1 MAEYEAV
8 LRETLAEGS
17 ARLAA
22 YGYLLTGSQDAGEEL
37 VQEAVVKVFARRR
50 AIPNARA
57 GEAYVRAAMRTLHVD
72 GVRRAIRWRRL
83 MPGQVAPLIVDDSAG
98 AIDAADALG
107 RALATLAPQQRTAI
121 VLRYYDD
128 LALADVAAAM
138 GLAVGTVKRYVSDAL
153 DRLATAVGDQ
163 DLEFERITVTERG
176 Q

>member
-17 ARLAA
+17 GRFAA

-50 AIPNARA
+50 AIPDAKA
-57 GEAYVRAAMRTLHVD
+57 GEAYVRATMRTLHVD
-72 GVRRAIRWRRL
+72 GIRRAVRWRRI
-83 MPGQVAPLIVDDSAG
+83 MPGQVPPAAIDDAAAS
-98 AIDAADALG
+98 IDAADAMG
-107 RALATLAPQQRTAI
+107 RALATLTPQQRTAI

-138 GLAVGTVKRYVSDAL
+138 GLAVGTVKRYLSDAL
-153 DRLATAVGDQ
+153 DRLAAAVGDQ
-163 DLEFERITVTERG
+163 HLEFERIAVTERG
-176 Q
+176 K

>member
-1 MAEYEAV
+1 MADYEAV
-8 LRETLAEGS
+8 LRETLAGGA

-37 VQEAVVKVFARRR
+37 VQEAIVKVFARRR

-57 GEAYVRAAMRTLHVD
+57 GEAYVRATMRTLHVD
-72 GVRRAIRWRRL
+72 GIRRAIRWRRV
-83 MPGQVAPLIVDDSAG
+83 MPGQVAPSVVD
-98 AIDAADALG
+98 DAADAIDAVDSLG
-107 RALATLAPQQRTAI
+107 RALATLTPQQRTAI

-128 LALADVAAAM
+128 LSLADVAGAM

-153 DRLATAVGDQ
+153 DRLAAAVGDQ
-163 DLEFERITVTERG
+163 ELEFERIAVTERG

>member
-1 MAEYEAV
+1 MADYEAV

-17 ARLAA
+17 ARFAA

-37 VQEAVVKVFARRR
+37 VQEAIVKVFARRR

-57 GEAYVRAAMRTLHVD
+57 GEAYVRATMRTLHVD
-72 GVRRAIRWRRL
+72 GIRRAVLWRRV
-83 MPGQVAPLIVDDSAG
+83 MPGQAAPAIVDDAAG
-98 AIDAADALG
+98 AIDSADALG
-107 RALATLAPQQRTAI
+107 RALATLTPQQRTVI

-128 LALADVAAAM
+128 LSLADVAGAM

-153 DRLATAVGDQ
+153 DRLAAAVGDQ
-163 DLEFERITVTERG
+163 ELEFERIAVTERG